1 MLRRGKDTAKTDFGL
16 LTLKKGIQ
24 RKVKPRRRIKFEAD
38 GWYETATRSIAIANS
53 ERGPRISSQWITMS
67 PEAVEDYD

>member
-1 MLRRGKDTAKTDFGL
+1 MGKITAKTNFGL
-16 LTLKKGIQ
+16 LTLKKSLQ
-24 RKVKPRRRIKFEAD
+24 RKTRSRRRIQFEAD
-38 GWYETATRSIAIANS
+38 GWYETATRSIAIANN